1 MKLVYKYTSDLINI
15 NTFKLIYKTILE
27 NFKEIQDYNLVS
39 ANIIT
44 EGKTICKVMFI
55 KGAEDNNDFLIDY
68 HTIDHKHIDSN
79 PEHFYTI
86 SCSSCGQTYIDKEE
100 LSYSDY
106 LGCSCYLP
114 DVDLNP
120 NDTRYYDITNYIF
133 KPELDIY
140 IEYYVYTYA

>member
-15 NTFKLIYKTILE
+15 NTFKLIYKTVLE

-55 KGAEDNNDFLIDY
+55 KGAEDKDDFLIDY
-68 HTIDHKHIDSN
+68 HTIDYKHIDSS

-86 SCSSCGQTYIDKEE
+86 SCSRCGQTYLGKEE
-100 LSYSDY
+100 LSYNNY
-106 LGCSCYLP
+106 LGCSCYSP
-114 DVDLNP
+114 DVDFNS
-120 NDTRYYDITNYIF
+120 NDTTYYDITNYVF